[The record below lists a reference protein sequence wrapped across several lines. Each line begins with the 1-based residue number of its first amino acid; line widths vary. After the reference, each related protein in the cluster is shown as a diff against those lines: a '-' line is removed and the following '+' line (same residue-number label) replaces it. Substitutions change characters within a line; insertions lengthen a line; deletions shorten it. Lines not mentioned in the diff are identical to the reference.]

1 MRVFVP
7 IEDDWEAAFGGGGG
21 VLVPYRTGVA
31 LCPEAAPESP
41 RQRAGSV
48 SSAPG
53 FKPSASPTPAFSSST

>member
-7 IEDDWEAAFGGGGG
+7 IEDDWEAALGRGG

-31 LCPEAAPESP
+31 LCPEQKPET

-48 SSAPG
+48 STAPG
-53 FKPSASPTPAFSSST
+53 FKPSAWPTPALSSST

>member
-7 IEDDWEAAFGGGGG
+7 IEDDWEAAFGGNGG

-31 LCPEAAPESP
+31 LCPELEREAP
-41 RQRAGSV
+41 QRAGNV

-53 FKPSASPTPAFSSST
+53 FKPSASPTPALSSST

>member
-7 IEDDWEAAFGGGGG
+7 IEDDWEAAFGHGGG

-31 LCPEAAPESP
+31 LCPELQPDA

-48 SSAPG
+48 NSAPG
-53 FKPSASPTPAFSSST
+53 FKPSASPTPALSSST

>member
-7 IEDDWEAAFGGGGG
+7 IEDDWEAAFGSAGG

-31 LCPEAAPESP
+31 LCPEAPPEA

-48 SSAPG
+48 NPAPG
-53 FKPSASPTPAFSSST
+53 FKSSASPTPAFSSST